1 MINSAMTVR
10 EVAIEVPQSTRLFE
24 KLKIDYCCGGNRS
37 LTEACSSAGLEVN
50 DVLGMLATASQ
61 QETPDSSTK
70 GLSSTPHQRSYRAY
84 SQYSSCLHESRDGK
98 TGVTSSESDL
108 RTRRKSSR
116 TTHSRRAV

>member
-61 QETPDSSTK
+61 QETSDSSTK
-70 GLSSTPHQRSYRAY
+70 DFQALPINDLIEHILSTHHVYTKVEMAR
-84 SQYSSCLHESRDGK
+84 LESLVQK
-98 TGVTSSESDL
+98 VI
-108 RTRRKSSR
+108 
-116 TTHSRRAV
+116 